1 MRSIAGLQKMLQRI
15 VMAAS
20 LLWLLPASVCAQFLN
35 LKTPGIPRTADGKP
49 NPSAPAPKLP
59 DGKLDL
65 SGIWKG
71 DQYPIFE
78 NLGVKPS
85 DLGLT
90 PEGESLQK
98 RFTGEQPCMP

>member
-49 NPSAPAPKLP
+49 NLAAPAPRTA
-59 DGKLDL
+59 DGHSDL
-65 SGIWKG
+65 SGLWQPG
-71 DQYPIFE
+71 VNYE
-78 NLGVKPS
+78 NS
-85 DLGLT
+85 YED
-90 PEGESLQK
+90 
-98 RFTGEQPCMP
+98 RFNSANSIVA